1 MLAPAG
7 VVVLKAPP
15 RVFILVPVR
24 VDGVDDVISSSSS
37 RSIMMI
43 MIMIMMMMMMVTTT
57 TISLRGSTRLVG
69 VSVRRRGARVRDDDA
84 TSRREVE
91 HHHAN

>member
-37 RSIMMI
+37 RSIIIMMI
-43 MIMIMMMMMMVTTT
+43 MIMIMMMVTTT
-57 TISLRGSTRLVG
+57 TIGLRGSTRLVG